1 LGNGQ
6 IVDQFH
12 DEYSFT
18 NTMYHKTD
26 LTTIAIN
33 SSQPHQ

>member
-26 LTTIAIN
+26 QSFL
-33 SSQPHQ
+33 P